1 MERFENRIRALR
13 SKTKRPNNNKRKKR
27 EAIRNSCVPRDR
39 GRKALCR
46 TRQRQRLALY
56 PAVLIKAV
64 SSPFWAST
72 TGRFWK
78 SIFGSLPRLE
88 YNHYIVVPQK
98 HIVSSFSLRSSVQIR
113 QIRHPLIKVINK
125 NLLSARRRLFRV
137 YIIFRKIIFRS
148 ISTR

>member
-78 SIFGSLPRLE
+78 SIFGSLPRL
-88 YNHYIVVPQK
+88 
-98 HIVSSFSLRSSVQIR
+98 
-113 QIRHPLIKVINK
+113 
-125 NLLSARRRLFRV
+125 
-137 YIIFRKIIFRS
+137 
-148 ISTR
+148 